1 MSTKKLYYADSH
13 LRSFTAEV
21 LSCARD
27 KSGWLTTIDNTA
39 FYPEGG
45 GQPCDRGTLGGAEV
59 LDVRE
64 KNGEL
69 VHLVSA
75 PLPVG
80 ARVEGELDWA
90 RRFDLMQQHSGE
102 HIVSG
107 LICARFGCD
116 NVGFHIGAEEVTID
130 FNAEIGAEELEEI
143 ERVANAYVWENR
155 EVEVFYPTPDELAAL
170 RYRSKKALEGE
181 VRIVRFPGADCCACC
196 GTHVKRSGE
205 VGLVKLLGA
214 RRFREGVRIELVCG
228 GRALKRFARTE
239 AQNAKISNLL
249 SAKPE
254 ATAAAVE
261 RLQGEAEALRYRL
274 VGLELA
280 AAEAE
285 AEKLRGAG
293 DVLLLREGLDA
304 EGVRRLAAAVFETS
318 GGVCAVFSGADG
330 DWKYALGAPETRYK
344 SLLGELNAA
353 LQGRGG
359 GRDCF
364 AQGSVKASRAEI
376 ESFFA
381 ARGIRECTKGRES

>member
-1 MSTKKLYYADSH
+1 MSTERLYYADAH

-21 LSCARD
+21 RACVLE
-27 KSGWLTTIDNTA
+27 KSGWRVRLDRTA

-45 GQPCDRGTLGGAEV
+45 GQPCDTGTIDNVPV
-59 LDVRE
+59 LDVQE
-64 KNGEL
+64 KDGE
-69 VHLVSA
+69 VEHLVSA
-75 PLPVG
+75 PLDVG
-80 ARVEGELDWA
+80 TTVTGEIDWA

-116 NVGFHIGAEEVTID
+116 NVGFHIGAETVTID
-130 FNAEIGAEELEEI
+130 FNAEIGAEALEEI
-143 ERVANAYVWENR
+143 EFAANAYIWENHAP
-155 EVEVFYPTPDELAAL
+155 EIFYPSPEELAAL
-170 RYRSKKALEGE
+170 EYRSKKALEGE

-196 GTHVKRSGE
+196 GTHVARSGE

-214 RRFREGVRIELVCG
+214 HRFREGVRIELVCG
-228 GRALKRFARTE
+228 GRALRRFAQTE
-239 AQNAKISNLL
+239 AQNTAISNLL

-254 ATAAAVE
+254 STAEAVR

-285 AEKLRGAG
+285 AEKLSGAG

-304 EGVRRLAAAVFETS
+304 EGVRRLAAAVFETC

-330 DWKYALGAPETRYK
+330 DWKYALGAPEARYK
-344 SLLGELNAA
+344 ALLGEMNAA
-353 LQGRGG
+353 LSGRGG

-376 ESFFA
+376 EAFFA
-381 ARGIRECTKGRES
+381 EKGIHPV